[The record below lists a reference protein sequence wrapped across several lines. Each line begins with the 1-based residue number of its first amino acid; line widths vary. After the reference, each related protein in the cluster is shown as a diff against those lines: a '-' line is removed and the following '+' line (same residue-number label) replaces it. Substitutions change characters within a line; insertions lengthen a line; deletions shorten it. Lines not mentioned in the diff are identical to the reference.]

1 MQRPLALI
9 HNLKLCQVAQ
19 DPADSTLPLSHA
31 EDSPGS
37 AAVSADPR
45 KQAHALTEASPAHGS
60 RLSAWHGSSRNH
72 ALTIAISKAE
82 DPETVEQLCEEHKHE
97 LNIFHATAALHR
109 LGKLIGIRR

>member
-1 MQRPLALI
+1 M
-9 HNLKLCQVAQ
+9 VVQ
-19 DPADSTLPLSHA
+19 DPADLPLTLSHA

-37 AAVSADPR
+37 AAVSADPG
-45 KQAHALTEASPAHGS
+45 KQAHTLTEASPAHGS
-60 RLSAWHGSSRNH
+60 SLPAWHGSSRNH

-82 DPETVEQLCEEHKHE
+82 DPETVGQLCEEYRNE